1 MIDDETRAKREPIAD
16 YEFTNDVLDALSGL
30 LLIDRVYRIVPY
42 PPCDVP
48 KHFVVQHSRYV
59 RLREPRTTK
68 TLCEAFGISSDRAN
82 GKSIFF
88 EIGVAWLGEAQGTS
102 MTLRF
107 HPLLDLSR
115 IAPGSY
121 VYVKPRNTR
130 AK

>member
-1 MIDDETRAKREPIAD
+1 MGSDEWEGVSPTH
-16 YEFTNDVLDALSGL
+16 NV
-30 LLIDRVYRIVPY
+30 IV
-42 PPCDVP
+42 
-48 KHFVVQHSRYV
+48 KHEV
-59 RLREPRTTK
+59 
-68 TLCEAFGISSDRAN
+68 AN
-82 GKSIFF
+82 GKSFFF

-107 HPLLDLSR
+107 HPLVDLSR